1 MPLDNDELEALTEE
15 DQKHAKK
22 YKNKKVDIVREGRRM
37 VLPDDPAPMPYA
49 VARKVLADRE
59 REEEALVDIHEVIK
73 AAPWDGAVALY
84 QAMSDIYG
92 WVKSTGK
99 TVRGFFGPVELKP
112 DIMRVATDYDE
123 TTDVFWGVFEIPN
136 ISGHLS
142 CEFHQPKKNG
152 PTYFKLG
159 GEVKRK
165 NLPEIQRIAERARE
179 IVATQSIYKG
189 KAFRLPVEKNGSVEM
204 QPETDFLDPRAVDAN
219 ELIFSRTLEA
229 MIEAN
234 LFAPVRHTDL
244 CLKHGIP
251 LKRGV
256 LLEGPF
262 GTGKTL
268 LAAVMAQVCYENGW
282 TFISIDKVSGLAGA
296 LEIAKLYEPA
306 VVFAEDIDRS
316 LSGERSEEID
326 GILNTIDGVTGKSAK
341 IMTILTT
348 NEVQKIN
355 QAMLR
360 PGRLDAVISIQA
372 PDAEAAERLLRVYG
386 RGLIPED
393 EDLAEAG
400 KAISGQIP
408 AVIREVVERSKLH
421 SISRGDE
428 EIKVS
433 GPDIITATA
442 EMEHHLELLNRRE
455 SEPASVGD
463 QFLEEVARRAV
474 GDGTA
479 TGQRVIEIKEA
490 VQKVLDCVE

>member
-1 MPLDNDELEALTEE
+1 
-15 DQKHAKK
+15 
-22 YKNKKVDIVREGRRM
+22 
-37 VLPDDPAPMPYA
+37 
-49 VARKVLADRE
+49 
-59 REEEALVDIHEVIK
+59 
-73 AAPWDGAVALY
+73 
-84 QAMSDIYG
+84 
-92 WVKSTGK
+92 
-99 TVRGFFGPVELKP
+99 LKP
-112 DIMRVATDYDE
+112 DIIRVAIDHNE
-123 TTDVFWGVFEIPN
+123 TLDVFWGVFEIPG
-136 ISGHLS
+136 ISGYLECS
-142 CEFHQPKKNG
+142 MEGQKRGNMEGQRRG

-165 NLPEIQRIAERARE
+165 NLPEVQKIAERTRE
-179 IVATQSIYKG
+179 IIAERSIYRG
-189 KAFRLPVEKNGSVEM
+189 KAFRLPVEKNGVVNM
-204 QPETDFLDPRAVDAN
+204 QPHTDFLDPYGVNAD
-219 ELIFSRTLEA
+219 ELIFSDTLQK
-229 MIEAN
+229 MIDAN
-234 LFAPVRHTDL
+234 LFAPVRHTAL
-244 CLKHGIP
+244 CQKHGVP
-251 LKRGV
+251 LKRGI

-268 LAAVMAQVCYENGW
+268 CAAVMAQVCYENNW

-341 IMTILTT
+341 IITVLTT
-348 NEVQKIN
+348 NEVQNIN

-372 PDAEAAERLLRVYG
+372 PDAEAAEKLLRVYG
-386 RGLIPED
+386 RGLIADD
-393 EDLAEAG
+393 EDLSKAG
-400 KAISGQIP
+400 DVVAGQIP

-428 EIKVS
+428 VIQVRAD
-433 GPDIITATA
+433 DIVTATA

-455 SEPASVGD
+455 PEAVSIGD

-479 TGQRVIEIKEA
+479 TAKSVAEIKA
-490 VQKVLDCVE
+490 NVQKVLDCVE